1 MATLAARAW
10 ISLVVLTAVIGL
22 LIFLCAGT
30 TDYWQAWVYLALLAG
45 LSGWITQD
53 LLTRDRALLER
64 RMKGGPTAEPRPRQ
78 RIIMAGASIGFFAL
92 VLVPGFDRRF
102 HWSSVP
108 AAIVILGDALFI
120 LGFGFI
126 ARVYRENTY
135 TAATIDVAPG
145 QRVISTG
152 PYAVV
157 RHPMYAS
164 AIVYLIGT
172 PLALASYWGLA
183 ALAFMLPFLVWR
195 LFDEEEML
203 VRELPGYVEYQ
214 SHVRYRLI
222 PGVW

>member
-1 MATLAARAW
+1 
-10 ISLVVLTAVIGL
+10 
-22 LIFLCAGT
+22 
-30 TDYWQAWVYLALLAG
+30 
-45 LSGWITQD
+45 
-53 LLTRDRALLER
+53 
-64 RMKGGPTAEPRPRQ
+64 
-78 RIIMAGASIGFFAL
+78 MAGASIGFFAL

-108 AAIVILGDALFI
+108 APIVVLGDALFV

-145 QRVISTG
+145 QRVVSTG

-203 VRELPGYVEYQ
+203 VRELPGYVDYQ